1 MRIPGTAYDMLRR
14 EENLMRLISKY
25 RAQATIGIPPW
36 RMTGGISYLA
46 VAASLVCVYTI
57 AARLSLSV
65 VIPQGNVS
73 PLWLPPAIALCA
85 CLLFGLRVVPSV
97 LLGATLAHWMA
108 GMPILAA
115 LMIGCGNSLEAIAAT
130 LFIRQLTREPL
141 DFTHSNNIFRFVGIA
156 AVSSLIAAT
165 IGVTALASVHYLD
178 MKRIVINW
186 LTWWIGDA
194 TGMMIVVPLILA
206 WNLKLKEDW
215 KAIRVAELLAFII
228 LLPTTTHIAFGE
240 VLEAWSLSYLPIPFV
255 IWAAFR
261 FNLSS
266 VTWATG
272 TICAIVVWNT
282 ANGRGPLSMV
292 DQNMSLLMLLA
303 YISIVSATGLVLAN
317 LLCQRAA
324 AEKKIKA
331 ERDKLEQ
338 TVQERT
344 VELLNDIDERKRIE
358 QELLTREQQLAQA
371 QRLAQIGS
379 WNWDVESG
387 MITWSDEL
395 YRIYGVNKTTF
406 HVTPARCRSLIHK
419 DDFEVL
425 RRIVERSHRTGK
437 PFHIEHRIIL
447 PSGAVKTVSA
457 RGFVSKDEN
466 GRVVRMF
473 GTEQDITEAKRA
485 ETALREAEE
494 RYRTVVELC
503 PDAILVQQDGVIT
516 FANQAA
522 TALLAAENMDRIVG
536 RSLFRFIDPDSHDI
550 GREIIASIRPGEAV
564 RRTEEK
570 LSRLDGSEV
579 DVDIHACSFMH
590 KGRFA
595 VLLIMRDI
603 TERKKSAEQMA
614 YLAHY
619 DSLTG
624 LPNRTLFNERLSHA
638 LNIAE
643 RPGRSLEILFLDLDR
658 FKEVNDTLG
667 HDTGDLLLKETAE
680 RLQGILRES
689 DTVARLAGDEFVVL
703 VENVDEPHRGA
714 AIAGKILAAFAPPF
728 LRDREPLHITT
739 SIGISSFPTDGI
751 DAETLLKKADIAMYR
766 AKNSGRNSYRY
777 YSAEMNMHTV
787 ERLTLEYALHHA
799 VEENQ
804 LALHYQPKVDVS
816 SNRIVGMEA
825 LLRWKHPTM
834 GWISPD
840 KFIPLAEKSGMI
852 HVIGAWTIR
861 TACTQNKSW
870 QEAFAERLQVA
881 VNLSPL
887 QLSDHN
893 LVSSIAQILK
903 ETGLDPG
910 YLELE
915 IAESAVMANPEK
927 AVRMLNAL
935 HDIGVSVAIDDFG
948 TGHSSLA
955 YLKQFPVHTVKIDR
969 SFVRGIPHNRGD
981 AAIAKAIIGLAH
993 SFECDVVAEGTETRQ
1008 QFEFLREHDCNS
1020 VQGYYFSEPL
1030 IAERFAELLHK
1041 QSKAVLHAH

>member
-1 MRIPGTAYDMLRR
+1 
-14 EENLMRLISKY
+14 MRLISKY
-25 RAQATIGIPPW
+25 RTQATVGIAPW
-36 RMTGGISYLA
+36 QTTGGISYLA
-46 VAASLVCVYTI
+46 LVASLACIYAI
-57 AARLSLSV
+57 AAGLSLNV
-65 VIPQGNVS
+65 VVPQGNVS

-85 CLLFGLRVVPSV
+85 CLLFGLRVAPAV
-97 LLGATLAHWMA
+97 LLGAALVHWMA

-115 LMIGCGNSLEAIAAT
+115 LMIGCGNSLEAIVAA

-141 DFTHSNNIFRFVGIA
+141 DFDYTSNIFRFVGIA

-165 IGVTALASVHYLD
+165 IGVAALASLHYLD

-194 TGMMIVVPLILA
+194 TGIMIVVPLILA
-206 WNLKLKEDW
+206 WTLKLKEDW
-215 KAIRVAELLAFII
+215 KAIRVAELVTFII
-228 LLPTTTHIAFGE
+228 LLPTVTHIAFGE

-282 ANGRGPLSMV
+282 ANGRGPLSIAGP
-292 DQNMSLLMLLA
+292 NMSLLMLLA
-303 YISIVSATGLVLAN
+303 YISIVSATGLVLAS

-344 VELLNDIDERKRIE
+344 AELLNDIDERKRIE
-358 QELLTREQQLAQA
+358 KELLAREQQLAQA
-371 QRLAQIGS
+371 QKLAQIGS
-379 WNWDVESG
+379 WNWDVESAT
-387 MITWSDEL
+387 ITWSDEL
-395 YRIYGVNKTTF
+395 YRIYGVDKATF
-406 HVTPARCRSLIHK
+406 DVTPAKCRSLIHK

-447 PSGAVKTVSA
+447 PSGAVKTVAA
-457 RGFVSKDEN
+457 RGFVSKDDK

-494 RYRTVVELC
+494 RYRMVVELC
-503 PDAILVQQDGVIT
+503 PDAILVQQDGIIT
-516 FANQAA
+516 FGNQAA
-522 TALLAAENMDRIVG
+522 IALLAADGMGQIIG

-550 GREIIASIRPGEAV
+550 GREIITSLQPGEAV
-564 RRTEEK
+564 RRAEGK
-570 LSRLDGSEV
+570 LVRLDGSEV

-603 TERKKSAEQMA
+603 TERKRSAEQMA

-624 LPNRTLFNERLSHA
+624 LPNRALFHQRLSHA

-658 FKEVNDTLG
+658 FKEINDTLG
-667 HDTGDLLLKETAE
+667 HATGDLVLKETAE

-689 DTVARLAGDEFVVL
+689 DTVARLGGDEFVVL

-714 AIAGKILAAFAPPF
+714 TIAGKILAAFASPF

-751 DAETLLKKADIAMYR
+751 DGETLLKKADIAMYR
-766 AKNSGRNSYRY
+766 AKESGRNNYRY
-777 YSAEMNMHTV
+777 YSAEMNIHTV
-787 ERLTLEYALHHA
+787 ERLTLEHALHHA
-799 VEENQ
+799 IEENQ
-804 LALHYQPKVDVS
+804 LVLHYQPKVDVLS
-816 SNRIVGMEA
+816 GRIIGMEA

-834 GWISPD
+834 GWMSPD

-852 HVIGAWTIR
+852 HVIGAWAIR
-861 TACTQNKSW
+861 TACMQNKLW
-870 QEAFAERLQVA
+870 QESFTERLQIA
-881 VNLSPL
+881 VNLSLL
-887 QLSDHN
+887 QLSDNN
-893 LVSSIAQILK
+893 LVPSINQILK
-903 ETGLDPG
+903 ESELDPR

-927 AVRMLNAL
+927 TARMLNTL
-935 HDIGVSVAIDDFG
+935 HDIGVGVTIDDFG
-948 TGHSSLA
+948 TGQSCLA
-955 YLKQFPVHTVKIDR
+955 HLKQFPIQAVKIDR
-969 SFVRGIPHNRGD
+969 SFVRGIPHSRSD
-981 AAIAKAIIGLAH
+981 AAIARAIIGLAH

-1030 IAERFAELLHK
+1030 NAHRFAELLHK
-1041 QSKAVLHAH
+1041 QSMAALHAH